1 MKVFIKSLV
10 FILLAL
16 VITGLSLIYLALQ
29 SYQTTVQVNQI
40 NAASAKHSQELAQ
53 RIVSTLKQKNTV
65 TSISM
70 SQHEVNGLTALLHRA
85 FPIVNADV
93 RLSKYGAAVEA
104 SIELPLPNF
113 IKYLN
118 VNAYISPSING
129 LLIDEVSVGGL
140 NISGEMFLSL
150 VRFAADSFVKEQLV
164 DKALAM
170 ITAVEI
176 NEERLIAHLSLD
188 NELLTMKKDDASFLM
203 SIRDDLELFG
213 NVETISFYYQSL
225 SEFAIQQDKNS
236 SIALYIRHL
245 FDLSNA
251 RSSISNEYL
260 AVKENQAAITA
271 LVIYFGADRFELFV
285 GDVIVREQD
294 QLVVRN
300 RLRRHTTLQ
309 QRPDLQKH
317 FIYSM
322 ALQLFSSH
330 GASDAIGEFKEFLDT
345 NKGGSGF
352 SFADLQADRA
362 GTRLAMIV
370 TKSEAQAKHAQK
382 ILSSVTDEQLL
393 PSIEGLQEGLNED
406 SFEKKYKDVRSKDYQ
421 QTIKEIDNRLKSLPV
436 YQLGWE

>member
-370 TKSEAQAKHAQK
+370 TKSEAQAKRAQK

>member
-1 MKVFIKSLV
+1 MKTLIKSFV
-10 FILLAL
+10 FILFAL
-16 VITGLSLIYLALQ
+16 IITGLTLIYFALQ
-29 SYQTTVQVNQI
+29 SHQSTVQVNQI
-40 NAASAKHSQELAQ
+40 NAASAKHSQQLAQ
-53 RIVSTLKQKNTV
+53 RIVNTLKQKNTV
-65 TSISM
+65 TSISIN
-70 SQHEVNGLTALLHRA
+70 QHEVNGLTALLHRA

-93 RLSKYGAAVEA
+93 RLSKYGAAAEA
-104 SIELPLPNF
+104 SVKLPLPSF

-118 VNAYISPSING
+118 INAYISPSTNG
-129 LLIDEVSVGGL
+129 LAIDEVSIGGL
-140 NISGEMFLSL
+140 KVSGEFFLSL
-150 VRFAADSFVKEQLV
+150 LRFAADNFVKEQLA

-170 ITAVEI
+170 ITAVDI
-176 NEERLIAHLSLD
+176 DEERLIAHLSLD
-188 NELLTMKKDDASFLM
+188 NELLAMKKKDASILM
-203 SIRDDLELFG
+203 SIRDDLALFG

-225 SEFAIQQDKNS
+225 SEFALQQDKNA

-245 FDLSNA
+245 FDLANA
-251 RSSISNEYL
+251 RTSISNEYL

-285 GDVIVREQD
+285 GDVIVREKE

-309 QRPDLQKH
+309 NRPDLQKH

-370 TKSEAQAKHAQK
+370 TKSEAQAKRAQT
-382 ILSSVTDEQLL
+382 ILALVTDDQLL

-406 SFEKKYKDVRSKDYQ
+406 SFEKKFKDVKSKDYQ
-421 QTIKEIDNRLKSLPV
+421 QTLTEIDNRLKSLPV

>member
-1 MKVFIKSLV
+1 VLLFDLKKQSFTPLKV
-10 FILLAL
+10 A
-16 VITGLSLIYLALQ
+16 
-29 SYQTTVQVNQI
+29 
-40 NAASAKHSQELAQ
+40 
-53 RIVSTLKQKNTV
+53 
-65 TSISM
+65 
-70 SQHEVNGLTALLHRA
+70 
-85 FPIVNADV
+85 
-93 RLSKYGAAVEA
+93 
-104 SIELPLPNF
+104 
-113 IKYLN
+113 
-118 VNAYISPSING
+118 
-129 LLIDEVSVGGL
+129 DEVSIGAL
-140 NISGEMFLSL
+140 NVSGELFISL
-150 VRFAADSFVKEQLV
+150 LRFASDHFVKEQLA

-170 ITAVEI
+170 ITAVDI

-188 NELLTMKKDDASFLM
+188 NELLAMKKDDSSLLM
-203 SIRDDLELFG
+203 SIRDDLALFG

-225 SEFAIQQDKNS
+225 SEFAVEQDKNS

-245 FDLSNA
+245 FDLANA
-251 RSSISNEYL
+251 RSSISNKYL

-271 LVIYFGADRFELFV
+271 LIIYFGADRFELLV
-285 GDVIVREQD
+285 GNVIIREQE

-309 QRPDLQKH
+309 NRADLQKH

-322 ALQLFSSH
+322 ALQLFSTH

-370 TKSEAQAKHAQK
+370 TKSEQQAKRAQT
-382 ILSSVTDEQLL
+382 ILALVTDEQLL

-406 SFEKKYKDVRSKDYQ
+406 SFEKTFKDVRSKDYQ
-421 QTIKEIDNRLKSLPV
+421 QTLKEIDSRLKSLPV